1 MRWVLVDRIVRLA
14 PGESIEV
21 VKNVAASEDVFA
33 DHFPGCPVFPGAL
46 IVEVMAQAGAL
57 LAGASHGWTRAA
69 RLRRVER
76 ARFRHPVRPG
86 DQLRV
91 WLRVGPHEPGTWRAW
106 AEARVD
112 DRSVATAVLELAL
125 DDDPGTA
132 RRLRGLH
139 TELTQAPLAALSPP
153 EGR

>member
-1 MRWVLVDRIVRLA
+1 VRWVLVDRIVSLS
-14 PGESIEV
+14 PGEGIEV

-33 DHFPGCPVFPGAL
+33 DHFPGCPVFPGSL
-46 IVEVMAQAGAL
+46 VVEAMEQAAAL

-69 RLRRVER
+69 RVLRLER

-91 WLRVGPHEPGTWRAW
+91 RLRVDDRAPDTWRVQ

-112 DRSVATAVLELAL
+112 GRLVAGAALTLAL
-125 DDDPGTA
+125 EAEVGAA
-132 RRLRGLH
+132 RRVRALQE
-139 TELTQAPLAALSPP
+139 ELTRELPLGAAPRAPA
-153 EGR
+153 